1 LGRLTTSDLSSIHA
15 RLNELLAEESG
26 AHIDAF
32 FHCPHQIGDC
42 SCRKPDIGLF
52 LQARERWPDIDLGAS
67 AMVGDSANDVTAGR
81 KLGIA
86 SILLGTDVP
95 DLAAAVDLLICTRST
110 TS

>member
-32 FHCPHQIGDC
+32 FYCPHHIGAC

-52 LQARERWPDIDLGAS
+52 LQAQERWPDIDFGTS
-67 AMVGDSANDVTAGR
+67 AMVGDSANDITAGQ
-81 KLGIA
+81 KLGMT
-86 SILLGTDVP
+86 SIRLGVDAP
-95 DLAAAVDLLICTRST
+95 DLAAAVDLLLKDTADV
-110 TS
+110 